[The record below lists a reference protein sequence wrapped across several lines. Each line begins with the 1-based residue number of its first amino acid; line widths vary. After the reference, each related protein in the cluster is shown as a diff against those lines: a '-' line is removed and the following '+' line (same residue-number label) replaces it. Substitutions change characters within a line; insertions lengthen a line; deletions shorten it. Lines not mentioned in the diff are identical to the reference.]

1 MAYLKN
7 DRYLAC
13 LVTFGLCTLLP
24 TADVEAASVFKEY
37 ITAAY
42 SIELMIGIL
51 IVFSGF
57 LIVTIRKNRAV
68 ENNLKSTNKEM
79 NELRAQLSAA
89 DEKLQSQ
96 CLALALQQENLRAS
110 EERYRLLAE
119 GSNDGLWDWDIEKNT
134 RILSSGGLQILG
146 CDGTEIEFGLEA
158 WQKLI
163 HPEDIDYVMEMLQ
176 NYLTGKTPVC
186 CLEYR
191 IKMKTGD
198 YKWIRDS
205 GKAAFNQDGKPVRMA
220 GWHTDITELRA
231 QEQKIERMAYYDSLT
246 NLPNRKLLAERFNQ
260 QLIEAGTENAIS
272 AILIIDI
279 DNFKRINDTIGYTF
293 GDRLL
298 VEIGNKFIALAGQQ
312 HIVAKLGGDEFIV
325 LLTEVGGRSLA
336 REHAEK
342 IMQLFESPFVI
353 NNNSFHISASIGI
366 ALCPDD
372 GTDVDELLKNADTAM
387 NKVKESGKRSY
398 RFFESTMNDA
408 VVEKINLDR
417 YLRAAIANHEFILY
431 YQPQINILTGK
442 MTGFEALIR
451 WLSPEYGMI
460 SPLKFISLAEESGL
474 ILPIGEWVLR
484 TACLFN
490 KNLQDKGC
498 GTFYVSVNISVVQL
512 IQDNFINMVVDILQ
526 ETGLSPTFLELEITE
541 TVLMDSFES
550 NVQKLETLKAM
561 GIKISLDDFGKGYSS
576 LNYLKQLPITTLKI
590 DKSFIDDITS
600 DNVNA
605 AITSSIIMLA
615 HEMGLKVIAE
625 GVETQE
631 QFNHLNVNNCDMIQG
646 YLISKPIPGEEI
658 DRLFNQ

>member
-1 MAYLKN
+1 MAYL
-7 DRYLAC
+7 
-13 LVTFGLCTLLP
+13 T
-24 TADVEAASVFKEY
+24 SVFEEY
-37 ITAAY
+37 ITSAH
-42 SIELMIGIL
+42 SVELMIGIL

-57 LIVTIRKNRAV
+57 LLVSIRKNRAI
-68 ENNLKSTNKEM
+68 ENSLKSTNKEM
-79 NELRAQLSAA
+79 SELRV
-89 DEKLQSQ
+89 
-96 CLALALQQENLRAS
+96 S
-110 EERYRLLAE
+110 EERYRLVAE
-119 GSNDGLWDWDIEKNT
+119 SSNAGLWK
-134 RILSSGGLQILG
+134 
-146 CDGTEIEFGLEA
+146 
-158 WQKLI
+158 
-163 HPEDIDYVMEMLQ
+163 
-176 NYLTGKTPVC
+176 
-186 CLEYR
+186 
-191 IKMKTGD
+191 
-198 YKWIRDS
+198 
-205 GKAAFNQDGKPVRMA
+205 
-220 GWHTDITELRA
+220 
-231 QEQKIERMAYYDSLT
+231 ERMAYYDSLT
-246 NLPNRKLLAERFNQ
+246 NLPNRKLLAEKFNQ
-260 QLIEAGTENAIS
+260 QLIEAGTEDAIG

-279 DNFKRINDTIGYTF
+279 DNFKRINDTIGYNF

-298 VEIGNKFIALAGQQ
+298 IEIGNKFIAMDDQQ
-312 HIVAKLGGDEFIV
+312 HMVAKLGGDEFIV
-325 LLTEVGGRSLA
+325 LLTEVGSRSLVSK
-336 REHAEK
+336 HAEK
-342 IMQLFESPFVI
+342 IMQIFESPFVI

-398 RFFESTMNDA
+398 RFFDSTMNDA

-417 YLRAAIANHEFILY
+417 YLRAAIANHEFLLY

-460 SPLKFISLAEESGL
+460 SPIKFISLAEESGL

-512 IQDNFINMVVDILQ
+512 IQENFISMVIDILQ
-526 ETGLSPTFLELEITE
+526 ETGLSPTLLELEITE

-631 QFNHLNVNNCDMIQG
+631 QFNHLNDKNCDMIQG
-646 YLISKPIPGEEI
+646 YLISKPVPGEEI